1 MDKLQKKQLKKLR
14 RKNRVQVTGTTERPR
29 LTVFR
34 SLRSIYA
41 QVIDDSQGV
50 TLAAAKSKDLGES
63 QLKGKNKTEI
73 AMEVGKLLA
82 SRAQEKGVS
91 SVVFDKGSFLY
102 HGRVKALAD
111 GAREGGLQF

>member
-1 MDKLQKKQLKKLR
+1 MDKTKKKQIKKLR
-14 RKNRVQVTGTTERPR
+14 RKNRVQVSGTSERPR
-29 LTVFR
+29 LSVHR
-34 SLRSIYA
+34 SLRFITA
-41 QVIDDSQGV
+41 QIIDDSKGI
-50 TLAAAKSKDLGES
+50 TLAAAKSGDLDAS
-63 QLKGKNKTEI
+63 ISKGKNKTEV
-73 AMEVGKLLA
+73 AMEVGKLLS